1 MTSPILS
8 VFEAAM
14 VVLLIFG
21 FLFEGRIADME
32 KRCFAALRRRFAK
45 RRAVRAGYRVIAGTN
60 NSRCA

>member
-1 MTSPILS
+1 MTAPILS

-32 KRCFAALRRRFAK
+32 KKCFSALRRRFAK
-45 RRAVRAGYRVIAGTN
+45 SKAQRAGYRVIRGAR
-60 NSRCA
+60 NSHCA